1 MIIDTILLLATE
13 AKEAAAEGFGINTDI
28 LGTNLFN
35 LSILLG
41 LVIFYGRK
49 VLGQILGERQSKI
62 AEALAEA
69 ENRKNIA
76 ATALAEEQKKLAL
89 AKQEAEKIIDTP
101 KPNSIFK
108 ECAKVPLKISRRNRI
123 AF

>member
-1 MIIDTILLLATE
+1 MV
-13 AKEAAAEGFGINTDI
+13 KAAANKLIEGFGINTDI

-41 LVIFYGRK
+41 LIIFYGRK

-76 ATALAEEQKKLAL
+76 ANALAEEQKKLAL
-89 AKQEAEKIIDTP
+89 AKQSDNLFCMDSYKSY
-101 KPNSIFK
+101 SI
-108 ECAKVPLKISRRNRI
+108 CDW
-123 AF
+123 